1 MTSSS
6 PDPLPSATPESTDLD
21 LAPLLQMLRRKEQT
35 WVEWGRACQTLQK
48 AGYSPQSIFEATG
61 FEPIQQNQIIV
72 AAQIYS
78 NLEQLSVDP
87 AVLDY
92 FAQRRSDI
100 LYEFRI
106 LGPSDRLKAATLSM
120 EKQLDADEAHLIAK
134 SLRDY
139 FRLSQ
144 CPEGF
149 SDAPGD
155 AIAYDCWRLARQQG
169 DLKERSR
176 LIGRGLQFAASM
188 EARQHLERLLSDFSV
203 VKTQS
208 APRLPLYRLEQ
219 TDELPRLLPVV
230 GQWPLTVEDWQTVPN
245 IEPQG
250 VFRIVCHQ
258 GPAAWVPL
266 PGWQIVM
273 SAEDPLVFLAHA
285 GQLSLEIP
293 EPHEDLLLVVDRAQR
308 IWSMDGYFVVE
319 DQHQLALTWFAQPPS
334 VSILGRL
341 LLLVRPPNSLF
352 DESTTE
358 NPWLIEE

>member
-6 PDPLPSATPESTDLD
+6 DPLPSATPESTDIDLD
-21 LAPLLQMLRRKEQT
+21 PLLQMLRRKEQT
-35 WVEWGRACQTLQK
+35 WVDWGRACQTLQK
-48 AGYSPQSIFEATG
+48 AGYSPQSIFESTG

-72 AAQIYS
+72 AAQIYG
-78 NLEQLSVDP
+78 NLEQLSADP
-87 AVLDY
+87 TVLDY

-106 LGPSDRLKAATLSM
+106 LSQSDRLKAATLST

-134 SLRDY
+134 SLRD
-139 FRLSQ
+139 FSRLSQ
-144 CPEGF
+144 CPDGF
-149 SDAPGD
+149 TDAPGD
-155 AIAYDCWRLARQQG
+155 AIAYECWRLARQQA

-176 LIGRGLQFAASM
+176 LIGRGLQFAASA

-203 VKTQS
+203 VNTQS

-219 TDELPRLLPVV
+219 ADELPRLLPVV
-230 GQWPLTVEDWQTVPN
+230 GQWPLTVEDWQTVPS

-250 VFRIVCHQ
+250 IFQIVCHQ

-266 PGWQIVM
+266 PGWQVVM

-285 GQLSLEIP
+285 EQLPLEIP
-293 EPHEDLLLVVDRAQR
+293 EPHEDLLVVIDRAQR
-308 IWSMDGYFVVE
+308 TWSVDGYFLVE
-319 DQHQLALTWFAQPPS
+319 EGHQLALTWFVQPPS
-334 VSILGRL
+334 GSIVGRL
-341 LLLVRPPNSLF
+341 LLLVRPPKRLF